1 MNVSR
6 LRSRQGF
13 SPIWTI
19 VISIILIS
27 FSLLVYTG
35 MTMQS
40 NYRQAQAEIER
51 AAHVSLNASL
61 ENRDVR
67 DINLAADIMS
77 VQLSFEQ
84 NLIQTG
90 YLKTDEQT
98 WQRTNQDKVI
108 YTLEHLHLTPDHDR
122 ISLSGI
128 IVLPLIWGPS
138 SSIEIPFSTS
148 VQVLFINP

>member
-6 LRSRQGF
+6 VRSKQGF
-13 SPIWTI
+13 SPVWTI
-19 VISIILIS
+19 VISIVLIS
-27 FSLLVYTG
+27 FSLLIYTG
-35 MTMQS
+35 MILQS

-67 DINLAADIMS
+67 DINMAADIIS

-90 YLKTDEQT
+90 YEKTDEQT
-98 WQRTNQDKVI
+98 WQRINHDKI
-108 YTLEHLHLTPDHDR
+108 IFTLDHLILTPDHDR

-128 IVLPLIWGPS
+128 IALPLIWGPS
-138 SSIEIPFSTS
+138 SSIEIPFNTS